1 MSERT
6 LLDEI
11 IHTAVLAADM
21 EAMSAGP
28 PSRIRNPDG
37 SAQGETQAERTRR
50 LVNTAIRHAVD
61 NGLLQ
66 VAPDAEQRF
75 YQGIP
80 IAYKP

>member
-1 MSERT
+1 MTRD

-21 EAMSAGP
+21 EALSPRPSSP
-28 PSRIRNPDG
+28 PRNPDG
-37 SAQGETQAERTRR
+37 SMRGETQAEYTRR
-50 LVNTAIRHAVD
+50 IVTTAIRHAID

-75 YQGIP
+75 ELGIP
-80 IAYKP
+80 IRYRP